1 MCVCV
6 YIYAPPNEEECT
18 KYTVLGL
25 CTDWF
30 SFFCDEPMK
39 DAHHKGKTCAGWVS
53 PQLINTPIT
62 TLKIRLTD
70 EMGMKKI

>member
-1 MCVCV
+1 
-6 YIYAPPNEEECT
+6 
-18 KYTVLGL
+18 
-25 CTDWF
+25 
-30 SFFCDEPMK
+30 MK

-62 TLKIRLTD
+62 TLRIRLTG